1 MAEEWAERPDGD
13 IAPWPDRPERPGPR
27 RQPAAHAAAQPPAP
41 APTGSRRRTEGAPAS
56 RRRNARAAPPA
67 RHRVP
72 ALLLAVALPLA
83 GALADE
89 LTGPGLGLV
98 FACCAV
104 LGTAGAA
111 ALASR
116 AGWWWVLP
124 APPPVVLA
132 AWAGAELLGDSS
144 KYQGSKALATGSVR
158 WLVHGFPVMAESI
171 GAALAVILI
180 RLVLQKRNRR
190 G

>member
-1 MAEEWAERPDGD
+1 MADEWAERPDGD
-13 IAPWPDRPERPGPR
+13 IAPWPGRPEPR
-27 RQPAAHAAAQPPAP
+27 SQPATPAAA
-41 APTGSRRRTEGAPAS
+41 RRRGAEPAPAS
-56 RRRNARAAPPA
+56 RRRGEPAPTSRRRSTPAAPPA
-67 RHRVP
+67 RHRGAVV
-72 ALLLAVALPLA
+72 LLAVALPLA

-89 LTGPGLGLV
+89 LTGPGLGLI

-111 ALASR
+111 ALAGR

-132 AWAGAELLGDSS
+132 AWAGAELLGDSA

-158 WLVHGFPVMAESI
+158 WLVHGFPVMVESI

>member
-1 MAEEWAERPDGD
+1 M
-13 IAPWPDRPERPGPR
+13 
-27 RQPAAHAAAQPPAP
+27 
-41 APTGSRRRTEGAPAS
+41 
-56 RRRNARAAPPA
+56 
-67 RHRVP
+67 V
-72 ALLLAVALPLA
+72 ALLLIGLPLA

-89 LTGPGLGLV
+89 LTRPGLGLI

-132 AWAGAELLGDSS
+132 AWAGAEMLGDSA
-144 KYQGSKALATGSVR
+144 KYNGSKALATGSVR
-158 WLVHGFPVMAESI
+158 WLVHGFPVMAASI
-171 GAALAVILI
+171 GTALAVVLI
-180 RLVLQKRNRR
+180 RIALEKRNRR